1 MGHAAAQRA
10 PLTRALGAI
19 AMRNSLLLTTLVLL
33 HACSNDDNGATVIAR
48 SSETTVM
55 IKVEEVRT
63 YDERRSYLDQE
74 YGVVEEL
81 PVLAVVASGM
91 DTTVPYKYRLQDG
104 REFTIPIVFNAS
116 NERIVDPEFDL
127 YSLPE

>member
-1 MGHAAAQRA
+1 
-10 PLTRALGAI
+10 
-19 AMRNSLLLTTLVLL
+19 MRNLLLLTTLVLM
-33 HACSNDDNGATVIAR
+33 HACSNDDNGATVIA
-48 SSETTVM
+48 SSSDPTVM

-63 YDERRSYLDQE
+63 YDELRSYLDQE

-81 PVLAVVASGM
+81 PVFAVVASGM

>member
-1 MGHAAAQRA
+1 MRTIQM
-10 PLTRALGAI
+10 LGAI
-19 AMRNSLLLTTLVLL
+19 AMRNLLLLTTLVLM
-33 HACSNDDNGATVIAR
+33 HACSNDDNGATVIA
-48 SSETTVM
+48 SSSDPTVM

-63 YDERRSYLDQE
+63 YDELRSYLDQE